1 MTGIKRLN
9 KLSIDH
15 TTEISKDFIPV
26 VERCWWEFKHQ
37 EY

>member
-15 TTEISKDFIPV
+15 TTEISKDFFIPV
-26 VERCWWEFKHQ
+26 VERCW
-37 EY
+37 